1 MAKIAKIL
9 PLPRE
14 HRHGESTLENALAQ
28 HGYAMFPGSGQAY
41 PPMKGPN
48 GRYLTGLDDK
58 ALYIQRMPDPAMR
71 EAEKI
76 IVNARRERLELASG
90 VTSDPNNRDRTGLGA
105 LSPYYSDIYDM
116 DKMNTQEVAQRY
128 KLTSCNVFNFNN
140 AQDEITYWWLIQNTK
155 LIAPS
160 LQAWRSGTCPSKV
173 LFYIDNPEAEANVL
187 YVDNM
192 AAVDA
197 IVELRKMTIEKRLKV
212 AKLLGL
218 PVSESTMEQ
227 IVFNKLHDF
236 IQSGNI
242 KDGEYKGQ
250 KSVKL
255 FNQICSL
262 SDEVLAR
269 TSLVKEAINTRV
281 YIKRNGIVY
290 EGNNAIAN
298 SEELLIQELC
308 QADRYME
315 YLALKAKVDAKQKM
329 KSGVAGMEYTPSVIP
344 STLRAP
350 APEKVVTEG
359 QEIVQ
364 TVETTKKERTEAQ
377 RKYDELRAERT
388 RNKEVENKE
397 ELV

>member
-1 MAKIAKIL
+1 
-9 PLPRE
+9 
-14 HRHGESTLENALAQ
+14 
-28 HGYAMFPGSGQAY
+28 
-41 PPMKGPN
+41 
-48 GRYLTGLDDK
+48 
-58 ALYIQRMPDPAMR
+58 
-71 EAEKI
+71 
-76 IVNARRERLELASG
+76 
-90 VTSDPNNRDRTGLGA
+90 
-105 LSPYYSDIYDM
+105 
-116 DKMNTQEVAQRY
+116 
-128 KLTSCNVFNFNN
+128 
-140 AQDEITYWWLIQNTK
+140 
-155 LIAPS
+155 
-160 LQAWRSGTCPSKV
+160 
-173 LFYIDNPEAEANVL
+173 LFYVDNPEAEADVL

-262 SDEVLAR
+262 SDELLAR

-281 YIKRNGIVY
+281 YTKRNGIIY
-290 EGNNAIAN
+290 EGNNSIAN

-329 KSGVAGMEYTPSVIP
+329 KSGVAGLEYIPSVIP
-344 STLRAP
+344 PTLRAP

-359 QEIVQ
+359 VEEIVQ
-364 TVETTKKERTEAQ
+364 TVETPKKERTEAQ
-377 RKYDELRAERT
+377 KKYDEIRAERT
-388 RNKEVENKE
+388 KDKEKNKE
-397 ELV
+397 ETKGELV